1 MDAATTAG
9 SDVLQAIGWI
19 LSSGWTFLQSVTVP
33 GFSFSFATLFVGLF
47 LASLG
52 LRFLGMIL
60 GVSIHD
66 SDGQHLG
73 EAKNAITRHYWSKKW
88 ERSGS

>member
-1 MDAATTAG
+1 MDVVTNGG

-33 GFSFSFATLFVGLF
+33 GFGFSFATLFVGLF

-66 SDGQHLG
+66 SDGRRFGDVKKELDYQRM
-73 EAKNAITRHYWSKKW
+73 KNRPL
-88 ERSGS
+88 